1 MGGDTGLA
9 LTPELEKLTS
19 MFKAVPDAK
28 LRYQQL
34 LYFAKE
40 LAPMADELKTPAN
53 KVPGCLST
61 VYLSAKLDPDT
72 RAVSYVADSDA
83 QLTKGLAALLLRGV
97 NGCTPEEIAAI
108 DPAFI
113 TESGLSVSLTPGR
126 NNGFL
131 NMLALVKS
139 KAVALGAAADAGAAV
154 VTSRD
159 MPTADGGAPPPSGT
173 DAATGAAVS
182 AAAVEDDEEPEDP
195 AAPVASAIRRKLRT
209 LRPASLVVTD
219 NSAAHAGHAGARG
232 LNGESHFKVSVVAD
246 AFDGLSAVKRHQ
258 VIYALLKDEM
268 AGPIH
273 ALEIEARSVAE
284 VASRT

>member
-1 MGGDTGLA
+1 M
-9 LTPELEKLTS
+9 
-19 MFKAVPDAK
+19 
-28 LRYQQL
+28 
-34 LYFAKE
+34 
-40 LAPMADELKTPAN
+40 
-53 KVPGCLST
+53 
-61 VYLSAKLDPDT
+61 
-72 RAVSYVADSDA
+72 ADSDA

-139 KAVALGAAADAGAAV
+139 KAVALGAAADAGAAAV
-154 VTSRD
+154 AARD
-159 MPTADGGAPPPSGT
+159 APAAAADGGAPPASGA
-173 DAATGAAVS
+173 DAASGAA
-182 AAAVEDDEEPEDP
+182 AAAAAAAAADDEEPDDP
-195 AAPVASAIRRKLRT
+195 AAPVASAIRRKLRA

-219 NSAAHAGHAGARG
+219 NSASHAGHAGARG

-246 AFDGLSAVKRHQ
+246 AFDGLSPVKRHQ

>member
-1 MGGDTGLA
+1 M
-9 LTPELEKLTS
+9 
-19 MFKAVPDAK
+19 
-28 LRYQQL
+28 
-34 LYFAKE
+34 
-40 LAPMADELKTPAN
+40 
-53 KVPGCLST
+53 PGCLST

-72 RAVSYVADSDA
+72 RTITYVADSDA

-139 KAVALGAAADAGAAV
+139 KAVALGAAADAGAATV
-154 VTSRD
+154 AARD
-159 MPTADGGAPPPSGT
+159 APAAADGEAAPAAGG
-173 DAATGAAVS
+173 DADADAGAAAPS
-182 AAAVEDDEEPEDP
+182 PAADAAAVEAEEPEGDP
-195 AAPVASAIRRKLRT
+195 AAPVASAIRRKLGA

-232 LNGESHFKVSVVAD
+232 LGGESHFKVSVVAD

-258 VIYALLKDEM
+258 VIYALLKEEM

>member
-1 MGGDTGLA
+1 M
-9 LTPELEKLTS
+9 E
-19 MFKAVPDAK
+19 
-28 LRYQQL
+28 Q
-34 LYFAKE
+34 
-40 LAPMADELKTPAN
+40 
-53 KVPGCLST
+53 VPGCLST

-72 RAVSYVADSDA
+72 RTVSYVADSDA

-97 NGCTPEEIAAI
+97 NGCTPEQIAAI

-139 KAVALGAAADAGAAV
+139 KAVALGAAADAGAATV
-154 VTSRD
+154 AARD
-159 MPTADGGAPPPSGT
+159 TPAAANGEVAAPPASGDADADGGATASPPE
-173 DAATGAAVS
+173 A
-182 AAAVEDDEEPEDP
+182 AAAVETEEPEDDP
-195 AAPVASAIRRKLRT
+195 AAPVASAIRRKLGA

-232 LNGESHFKVSVVAD
+232 LDGESHFKVAVVAD

-258 VIYALLKDEM
+258 LIYALLKEEM

>member
-1 MGGDTGLA
+1 MRCATVTDERWLIAIAVRATRRSGL
-9 LTPELEKLTS
+9 LSFLH
-19 MFKAVPDAK
+19 V
-28 LRYQQL
+28 
-34 LYFAKE
+34 LYFFFLFFE
-40 LAPMADELKTPAN
+40 Q
-53 KVPGCLST
+53 VPGCLST

-72 RAVSYVADSDA
+72 RTVSYVADSDA

-139 KAVALGAAADAGAAV
+139 KAGALGAAADAGAATV
-154 VTSRD
+154 AARD
-159 MPTADGGAPPPSGT
+159 PPAADGGAPPPSGA
-173 DAATGAAVS
+173 DAASGASAS
-182 AAAVEDDEEPEDP
+182 AAAAAAAVKDEEPEDP
-195 AAPVASAIRRKLRT
+195 AAPVASAIRRKLRA
-209 LRPASLVVTD
+209 LQPASLVVTD

-246 AFDGLSAVKRHQ
+246 AFDGLSRVKRHQ

-284 VASRT
+284 VASHT

>member
-1 MGGDTGLA
+1 M
-9 LTPELEKLTS
+9 
-19 MFKAVPDAK
+19 
-28 LRYQQL
+28 YHL
-34 LYFAKE
+34 LCFFVSIE
-40 LAPMADELKTPAN
+40 Q
-53 KVPGCLST
+53 VPGCLST

-72 RAVSYVADSDA
+72 RTITYVADSDA

-139 KAVALGAAADAGAAV
+139 KAVALGAAADAGAATV
-154 VTSRD
+154 AARD
-159 MPTADGGAPPPSGT
+159 TPAAADGEAAPAAGG
-173 DAATGAAVS
+173 DADADAGAAAPS
-182 AAAVEDDEEPEDP
+182 PAAAAADAAAVEAEEPEDDP
-195 AAPVASAIRRKLRT
+195 AAPVASAIRRKLGA

-232 LNGESHFKVSVVAD
+232 LGGESHFKVSVVAD

-258 VIYALLKDEM
+258 VIYALLKEEM